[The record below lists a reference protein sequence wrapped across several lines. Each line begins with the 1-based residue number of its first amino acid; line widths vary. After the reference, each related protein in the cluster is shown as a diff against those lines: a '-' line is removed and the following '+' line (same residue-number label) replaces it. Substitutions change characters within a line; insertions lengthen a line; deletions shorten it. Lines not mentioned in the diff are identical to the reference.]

1 LSLYLN
7 NSLSLYLNDGLS
19 LHLNNGFLT
28 TVYPSSS
35 KRSNPTTKPYISLFF

>member
-7 NSLSLYLNDGLS
+7 NSLSFYLNNGLF

-28 TVYPSSS
+28 TVYSSSS
-35 KRSNPTTKPYISLFF
+35 KRSNSTTKPYISLFF